1 MLKQLISV
9 EFLKMR
15 RSRLWIMIL
24 LGPIISVMLALMN
37 FFNNFD
43 VFMDPG
49 DNGWIEAWT
58 QVAIFMGPFILP
70 ILSGIFASVV
80 CRHEHV
86 SGGWKQ
92 LLALPV
98 TRFSVYISKFIVLT
112 LLLTFNQI
120 IVLILFI
127 GMGFLTGVPGE
138 IPWLT
143 LLVFAA
149 RGLLATLPLAA
160 IQLIISIRAR
170 SFGIPLGFNIA
181 MTLPAIIAANT
192 TAGQFYPWTQPML
205 AMSPADETPIQSIF
219 VFYTVIIGVF
229 MTAMLFGIRQFTK
242 RDMT

>member
-9 EFLKMR
+9 ELLKIR
-15 RSRLWIMIL
+15 RSRFWIMML
-24 LGPIISVMLALMN
+24 LGPIIAVVLSLSN

-70 ILSGIFASVV
+70 ILSGIYASLV
-80 CRHEHV
+80 CRYEYI

-98 TRFSVYISKFIVLT
+98 SRSNVYISKFIVLLV
-112 LLLTFNQI
+112 LLAVTQC
-120 IVLILFI
+120 IVFILFI
-127 GMGFLTGVPGE
+127 ILGLLSGVPHE
-138 IPWLT
+138 IPWFSLI
-143 LLVFAA
+143 VFSL

-160 IQLIISIRAR
+160 IQLVISIRSR
-170 SFGIPLGFNIA
+170 NFGVPLAFNIA
-181 MTLPAIIAANT
+181 LTLPAILAANT
-192 TAGQFYPWTQPML
+192 SLGQFYPWTQPML
-205 AMSPADETPIQSIF
+205 AMSPTDETPIQSF
-219 VFYTVIIGVF
+219 PLFYTVVIGVF
-229 MTAMLFGIRQFTK
+229 IATMVFGIRNFTK